1 VEAVRRPTVSAT
13 VRPALSQD
21 YGVYGAR
28 MPHSTDD
35 GIPRD
40 VDPTRSL
47 AVAIE
52 TFFDVYRD
60 VVVNLRLPDGIVGK
74 P

>member
-1 VEAVRRPTVSAT
+1 MVPTDGLGDRPSG
-13 VRPALSQD
+13 LSQD
-21 YGVYGAR
+21 HDVYGVR
-28 MPHSTDD
+28 IPHTTDD
-35 GIPRD
+35 GTPRD